1 MKKFKTPS
9 EKTLCCH
16 RGERRKAFVPSL
28 DPQSLQRPRRGSR
41 ARDADATAAL
51 RDAEPRAHLP
61 PRPARAPQP
70 RSPRS
75 QSTRPPSARRRPLP
89 GPHRGR
95 PPPPGG
101 AQEPRRLRG
110 TLPAEPRRGRAGAAA
125 GQGLWG
131 AAKLPAGQPAGG
143 CGGGGPGGCGGA
155 RAAGRPA
162 ETCPGPRAPGSV
174 PSTSATT
181 KPANVMVPVPPARVH
196 LPFSSRP
203 GCEGGRRG
211 RGVPLIPPAAHP
223 PPPPL
228 GSPARGGRA
237 SGAAV
242 AVCAATCRCLPERRS
257 APRVTRPEHP
267 AGCSPA
273 RSLPSARPSAPGA
286 TAPPPSL
293 FPRRPPPLLLPA
305 VPPRFPPASFSPA
318 RGTPLQPPSSGAV
331 PPQLGLPPT
340 SLTLS
345 QRAEGAPAQPDRAGA
360 ASQRSRRGWGQKGA
374 GSP

>member
-28 DPQSLQRPRRGSR
+28 DPQSLQRPRPGSR

-75 QSTRPPSARRRPLP
+75 QSTR
-89 GPHRGR
+89 
-95 PPPPGG
+95 
-101 AQEPRRLRG
+101 
-110 TLPAEPRRGRAGAAA
+110 
-125 GQGLWG
+125 
-131 AAKLPAGQPAGG
+131 G